1 MEENKEQ
8 QKKKREFPPLVKQK
22 GGTYFHCGA
31 IIGRKN
37 VFVTDEYI
45 DILTNAFRMAEV
57 KKDIKNLA
65 YVIMPNFFYWMFRL
79 NNNQDDPTK
88 IYGELK
94 RDVAGEMLFQLK
106 QEEKMGRYR
115 MANLFRFNE
124 RVGRSGP
131 EKILANF
138 EEFAK
143 KFPNNKKYRVWA
155 PRTEVLLLDSEDSI
169 RQKLAAI
176 KKAPTS
182 ARWQFVEN
190 PDRYP
195 YLYVADELLDLDL
208 KLEFPSLPEAVGVAV

>member
-1 MEENKEQ
+1 METEKQ
-8 QKKKREFPPLVKQK
+8 PKKKREFPPLVKQK

-57 KKDIKNLA
+57 KRDIKNLA

-79 NNNQDDPTK
+79 NDQQDNPTE

-94 RDVAGEMLFQLK
+94 GDVAREILFQLK
-106 QEEKMGRYR
+106 EEERVGRYR
-115 MANLFRFNE
+115 MSNLFRFNE
-124 RVGRSGP
+124 RVGRSSP

-143 KFPNNKKYRVWA
+143 KFPDNKKYRVWA
-155 PRTEVLLLDSEDSI
+155 PRTEVMLLDNEELI

-182 ARWQFVEN
+182 ARWQFVDN

-195 YLYVADELLDLDL
+195 YLYVADELADMDL
-208 KLEFPSLPEAVGVAV
+208 KLEFPTLPEAVSVAV